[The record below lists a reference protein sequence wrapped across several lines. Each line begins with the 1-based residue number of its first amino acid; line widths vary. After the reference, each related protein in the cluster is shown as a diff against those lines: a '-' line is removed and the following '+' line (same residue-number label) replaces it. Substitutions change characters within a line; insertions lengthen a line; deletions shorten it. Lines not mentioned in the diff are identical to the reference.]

1 MDSIRDLIL
10 IAVVLGLTGI
20 ALIRPFTGLLSF
32 IVFSIVNPHSMA
44 WSFAQTFPG
53 VLPIALATIVGYLI
67 SSEPKHLPRQRE
79 VYLLL
84 GLWLMFCVSTSTAF
98 YPNEAF
104 TVLTY
109 VSKIL
114 LMVFLSLTM
123 VTTKPRLLQLVRAI
137 ALSLGFLG
145 FKAGIFTIRTGGQ
158 EMVWG
163 PEHSFLEANNSIG
176 VALAMALPLLY
187 HLRRTESRPWL
198 RHLMLAMMIL
208 SYPAIVC
215 TFSRGA
221 WLSAAAATALML
233 WRSRHRWL
241 TVAALLLILPLL
253 SLDMLPKRVVSRYDD
268 LQNYETE
275 GSAQSR
281 FWTWEFCR
289 RVGFANPLTGAG
301 FNFNS
306 EETYRQYY
314 PEFLGKF
321 DAPKACHGTPF
332 TLLGEHGF
340 PGVVLWIALISS
352 CLLSL
357 QRTRRIGQRAGPDGV
372 WLVATSD
379 MLQAS
384 FAAYVVGGMF
394 VDLNYF
400 DIFYQFTAVVAM
412 VKTLAPQVQAGVPRP
427 GAVGVPAK
435 GRP

>member
-1 MDSIRDLIL
+1 MDSLLDLIL

-114 LMVFLSLTM
+114 LMVFLSLAM
-123 VTTKPRLLQLVRAI
+123 VTTKPRLLQLLRAI
-137 ALSLGFLG
+137 ALSFGFLG

-281 FWTWEFCR
+281 FWTWE
-289 RVGFANPLTGAG
+289 
-301 FNFNS
+301 
-306 EETYRQYY
+306 
-314 PEFLGKF
+314 
-321 DAPKACHGTPF
+321 
-332 TLLGEHGF
+332 
-340 PGVVLWIALISS
+340 
-352 CLLSL
+352 
-357 QRTRRIGQRAGPDGV
+357 
-372 WLVATSD
+372 
-379 MLQAS
+379 
-384 FAAYVVGGMF
+384 
-394 VDLNYF
+394 
-400 DIFYQFTAVVAM
+400 
-412 VKTLAPQVQAGVPRP
+412 
-427 GAVGVPAK
+427 
-435 GRP
+435 